1 MNTPTKLLSQHL
13 IGIAEYVDSE
23 EELAVTFTNYFKK
36 SIDLMEAYEKHIAMD
51 AYLEGANV
59 GREMMK
65 SWMQNKESDLQ
76 AFEEFKKYWANKQ
89 QSKDLLNETK

>member
-23 EELAVTFTNYFKK
+23 EEVAITFTNYFVK

-51 AYLEGANV
+51 AYLEGVNV

-65 SWMQNKESDLQ
+65 AWMQNKESDLK
-76 AFEEFKKYWANKQ
+76 AFDEFKKYWAENNNNK
-89 QSKDLLNETK
+89 